1 MRRLVS
7 LIILVVPCHASS
19 DLFKTH
25 VLRLQYYLSYNPS
38 VPVMFGPFNTDDLIE
53 DRLRKV
59 LSTFRAES
67 LTILGCIDAEQT
79 YSMVRVRRIQH
90 GDRVAILN
98 ANDSALEDN
107 RGCDVSGV
115 SAIW

>member
-1 MRRLVS
+1 MQ
-7 LIILVVPCHASS
+7 H
-19 DLFKTH
+19 
-25 VLRLQYYLSYNPS
+25 YLSYNPS
-38 VPVMFGPFNTDDLIE
+38 VPVMFGPFNRHDLIE

-67 LTILGCIDAEQT
+67 LILLGCIDAEQT
-79 YSMVRVRRIQH
+79 DSMVRIRRIQH
-90 GDRVAILN
+90 CDRIAILN

-115 SAIW
+115 SAVR